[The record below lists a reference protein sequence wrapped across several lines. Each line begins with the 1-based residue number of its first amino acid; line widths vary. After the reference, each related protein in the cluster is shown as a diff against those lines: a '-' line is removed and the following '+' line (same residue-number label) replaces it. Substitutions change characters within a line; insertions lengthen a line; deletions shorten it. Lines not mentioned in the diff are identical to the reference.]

1 MQHRLLN
8 KVITERLGS
17 CLPPNCHTH
26 YPYKVGIQRIAIIY
40 ALFEDVWVRRIA
52 KSDKKEPCACTKC
65 VRPFFSKLSDRHA
78 AIYRHIDVP
87 NIKRW
92 PRLQWDVRNM
102 RTHDLQFCYPPK
114 FARAYGILNELE
126 HNKCFENF
134 FLHMQQTFAEKPHV
148 LLSYTWLFYMALFFG
163 GKFLYEQLNSAGAN
177 FWPPLGAGKRYGIPY
192 KLANADMETPGWAYL
207 HFWRFDD
214 VGDSEGGISIKTSF
228 ETGFHAASLLLTEQ
242 ECQDVVDEC
251 KEIYSHLELIIYDLD
266 RDCALIKSAVPL
278 ILRGLAAKKFEVP
291 LVVESPESKS
301 PSIERGY
308 DGKPHEDGEPSP
320 ILDKVIRW
328 PICPH
333 CGIVRLGDDL
343 AIPKELNI
351 CESCYDDKRQKGLY
365 GPNSKAS
372 TQENKIVVSIVSS
385 PNNQTA
391 TAPTTKE
398 DFSPSKGKSFE
409 SAKDTSINQENK
421 VTERKITKRKSAKRK
436 STKRTK
442 SGKGK
447 DYKPIPAQIPQVD
460 PPSLFVRLWESV
472 NKITSKIW
480 FYVKYPFIDK
490 EALALGASPWRF

>member
-1 MQHRLLN
+1 LNYRVQHRLLN

-17 CLPPNCHTH
+17 CLPPSCHTH

-40 ALFEDVWVRRIA
+40 ALFEDVWDRRIA
-52 KSDKKEPCACTKC
+52 NSDEKEPCACTKC

-114 FARAYGILNELE
+114 FARAYSILNDLE
-126 HNKCFENF
+126 HNKCFEDF
-134 FLHMQQTFAEKPHV
+134 FLHMQQAFAEKPHV

-163 GKFLYEQLNSAGAN
+163 GKFLYEQLNSADAN
-177 FWPPLGAGKRYGIPY
+177 FWPPLGASKRYGIPC
-192 KLANADMETPGWAYL
+192 KLANAGMESPGWAYL

-214 VGDSEGGISIKTSF
+214 VGDSEDGISIKTAF

-266 RDCALIKSAVPL
+266 KDCALVKRAVPL
-278 ILRGLAAKKFEVP
+278 ISPGLAAKKFEVP
-291 LVVESPESKS
+291 LVAESPESKS
-301 PSIERGY
+301 PSIEHRY

-320 ILDKVIRW
+320 IPDELIYW

-372 TQENKIVVSIVSS
+372 IQENKKIVVPIVSS
-385 PNNQTA
+385 PNNQTV
-391 TAPTTKE
+391 TAPTKE
-398 DFSPSKGKSFE
+398 DSSPNKEKSSE
-409 SAKDTSINQENK
+409 STKDTSITQESK
-421 VTERKITKRKSAKRK
+421 VTKRKSAKRK

-442 SGKGK
+442 SGN
-447 DYKPIPAQIPQVD
+447 YKTFPTIPAQIPPKVN
-460 PPSLFVRLWESV
+460 PPSLFVWLWESV

-480 FYVKYPFIDK
+480 FYVTYPFIDK